1 MSGQNHAQSAR
12 VPEICVHV
20 HRDALPVDREARRVV
35 LRDYF
40 PDRTVKT
47 KADGSKVK
55 LTVKP
60 FPSRSYYV
68 DQRLHTGLRWW
79 AQRTGESDRRSL
91 PVSQICGARTTID
104 GVGLSLSDAW
114 SIAHWSRWWA
124 DQSTP
129 PTEVIVLHVDDHR
142 DLMSPRLT
150 LEQPGVFR
158 DMLTGKTVT
167 LSEPPT
173 VDAAVLSGSI
183 GMGSFLTPLLASGLV
198 VHLRHLQAPGRHRL
212 AHGRY
217 TLRLGVF
224 EDDLLEPGAERP
236 KIEYVRRDRR
246 TRKTSTYEV
255 TDDLNDWVANLPTGV
270 PVLLHIDLDY
280 FNNRYDGDSDWQK
293 FPRGHDVDQKAA
305 VARAHSLTAAL
316 RKFDT
321 IASATI
327 STSPGFCPAELWG
340 PLTESLLDDL
350 ASRKSFGEALRSNVH
365 LVPGKKRT
373 DRMLW
378 HVYEGEKRA
387 GKVEVKKSCTPGLG
401 EHQSIDVRL
410 NQHSRGQGI
419 GSIVF
424 RLAAQASGYPEVY
437 AHASKSNV
445 ASLRAAANAGYEAV
459 DQPAG
464 GQSLMVWRRSSPTS
478 TRRP

>member
-1 MSGQNHAQSAR
+1 MSGQDHVQSAR

-20 HRDALPVDREARRVV
+20 HRDALPANHEARRVA

-40 PDRTVKT
+40 PDRAVKSTV
-47 KADGSKVK
+47 DGSKVK

-60 FPSRSYYV
+60 FPSTSYYI

-79 AQRTGESDRRSL
+79 AQRTDESDGRPL
-91 PVSQICGARTTID
+91 PVSQICGARTTIG

-124 DQSTP
+124 DQRTP

-142 DLMSPRLT
+142 DMMSPRLT
-150 LEQPGVFR
+150 LEQPGIFR
-158 DMLTGKTVT
+158 DMLTGKAVV
-167 LSEPPT
+167 LSDPPT

-183 GMGSFLTPLLASGLV
+183 GMGSFLTPLLASGAV

-217 TLRLGVF
+217 ALQFGTV

-236 KIEYVRRDRR
+236 KIEYVRQNRR
-246 TRKTSTYEV
+246 TRRISTYEV
-255 TDDLNDWVANLPTGV
+255 TDDLNDWIAELTTGV

-280 FNNRYDGDSDWQK
+280 FNNRYDGDSDWLE
-293 FPRGHDVDQKAA
+293 FPRGHDVGQKAA
-305 VARAHSLTAAL
+305 VARARSLAATL
-316 RKFDT
+316 RKLDT

-350 ASRKSFGEALRSNVH
+350 TPGKSFEEARSNIR

-437 AHASKSNV
+437 AHASKSNI
-445 ASLRAAANAGYEAV
+445 ASLRAAANAGYEVVA
-459 DQPAG
+459 QPAG
-464 GQSLMVWRRSSPTS
+464 GQSLMVWRR
-478 TRRP
+478 